1 MRATINEVNAKGR
14 WMNNNDLKLI
24 LNTNLALI
32 VIETWDETRTLDL
45 LQDLFQCASMPAWR
59 WTHTEGLFPLGFGLE
74 LANPEQYAEAEI
86 VLGYIK
92 KYRKPGAF
100 VLCDMHPFMESAK
113 VIRLIKDIALD
124 FENSQ
129 HKLVFVSHRLNLP
142 AELSRFAAS
151 VSLSMP
157 SEDEIMG
164 IIREQA
170 REWADKHRKSRI
182 KTDSATLHSL
192 VKNLKGLTHQD
203 VRRLA
208 YGAIADDGAITEAD
222 LPEVTKA
229 KFELMHMDGVLHFE
243 FSTAHMSDV
252 AGLHNLK
259 KWLEDRR
266 QAMSSNHGSLDPP
279 KGVLLFGVQGG
290 GKSLAAKAIA
300 GVWRLPLLRLDMAA
314 LFNKYVGETERNLRE
329 ALKLAD
335 LMSPCV
341 LWLDEIEKGLASGGE
356 DSGTPKRLLGTLL
369 TWMSERKSTVFMV
382 ATSNDISQLP
392 PELMRKG
399 RFDEIF
405 FVDLPCHDTRHAIF
419 RIHLSKRDL
428 EPEHFNID
436 ALAQLSEGFTGA
448 EIEQAVVSATYAA
461 AARELDV
468 SDQLLQAA
476 IQQTQP
482 LSVVMAERIAQLR
495 AWASDRAVRAN

>member
-1 MRATINEVNAKGR
+1 
-14 WMNNNDLKLI
+14 MNNNDLKLI

-32 VIETWDETRTLDL
+32 VIETWDESRTLDL
-45 LQDLFQCASMPAWR
+45 LQDLFRSASLPSWR
-59 WTHTEGLFPLGFGLE
+59 WTHTDGLFPLGFGLE
-74 LANPEQYAEAEI
+74 LANPEQYGDPEVALE
-86 VLGYIK
+86 YIK

-100 VLCDMHPFMESAK
+100 VLCDMHPFLDSAK
-113 VIRLIKDIALD
+113 VVRLIKDIALSYD
-124 FENSQ
+124 NSE
-129 HKLVFVSHRLNLP
+129 HKLVFISHRLNLP
-142 AELSRFAAS
+142 SELSRYAAS

-170 REWADKHRKSRI
+170 REWADKHRKRRI
-182 KTDSATLHSL
+182 KTDNATLNTL
-192 VKNLKGLTHQD
+192 VNNLKGLSHQD
-203 VRRLA
+203 VSRLA
-208 YGAIADDGAITEAD
+208 HGAIADDGAITEAD

-229 KFELMHMDGVLHFE
+229 KFELMNMDGVLHFE
-243 FSTAHMSDV
+243 YSTALMGDV
-252 AGLHNLK
+252 AGLYNLK

-266 QAMSSNHGSLDPP
+266 QAITSSKGSLDPP

-300 GVWRLPLLRLDMAA
+300 GVWKLPLLRLDMAA

-405 FVDLPCHDTRHAIF
+405 FVDLPCHETRHVIF
-419 RIHLSKRDL
+419 RIHLRKRSL
-428 EPEHFNID
+428 EPNQFNID
-436 ALAQLSEGFTGA
+436 ALAQISDGFTGA

-461 AARELDV
+461 AARDLEV
-468 SDQLLQAA
+468 SDKLLQGA

-482 LSVVMAERIAQLR
+482 LSVVMAEQIAQLR
-495 AWASDRAVRAN
+495 QWATERAVHAN